1 MLVFTEMNKCYTQ
14 NKVKGCVQVSNMKNL
29 SGMPLSI
36 LSLIFRQRVVDV
48 EHVSLVVACI
58 TQGKLNIDRR
68 Q

>member
-1 MLVFTEMNKCYTQ
+1 MLVFTEMNKCYIH
-14 NKVKGCVQVSNMKNL
+14 NMVKGCVQVSNMKNL

-36 LSLIFRQRVVDV
+36 LSLILRQRVVDV
-48 EHVSLVVACI
+48 EHASLVVACI